1 MAPHAY
7 IGALRYLRHFAAS
20 QYTSQ
25 DRPCA
30 VRTSGV
36 CLWQIVS
43 QLPPHIVVARSV
55 LVLLRDFGEALPCV
69 PQPILLYLC
78 QVGPRARARPPA
90 CHARFTRENHEVTA
104 LTRGGSQALST
115 PSCASFAADALAALS
130 KGASCG
136 AVASALG
143 VLVDVYNVRSRRRT
157 LTARRR

>member
-1 MAPHAY
+1 
-7 IGALRYLRHFAAS
+7 
-20 QYTSQ
+20 
-25 DRPCA
+25 
-30 VRTSGV
+30 
-36 CLWQIVS
+36 VS

-90 CHARFTRENHEVTA
+90 CHSRFTRENHEVTA